1 MRVRALRPFFA
12 TPPRRRGGHDLS
24 ANAEEMTGIDA
35 QRAKYAKL
43 FAKGVDKNKGR
54 WRGGHILGGIPNY
67 KPTFPGFPTVVM
79 PGSSLRGS

>member
-54 WRGGHILGGIPNY
+54 WRGGHILGGIVSVAFSP
-67 KPTFPGFPTVVM
+67 PGLETV
-79 PGSSLRGS
+79 RA